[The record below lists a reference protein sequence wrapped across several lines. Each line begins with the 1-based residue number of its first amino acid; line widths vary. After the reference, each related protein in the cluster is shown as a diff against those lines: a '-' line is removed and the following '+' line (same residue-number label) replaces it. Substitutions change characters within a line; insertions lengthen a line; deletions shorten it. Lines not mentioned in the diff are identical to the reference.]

1 MTKIHPAVAV
11 AGLVLLG
18 LATLLPLPA
27 AAHTGAEQLGGLASG
42 LLHPILGFDHV
53 LAMVAVG
60 IWGAFLG
67 MPMVWVLPVTFPLVM
82 ALSGMLGGLGVPI
95 PGIEPGIALSVVVLG
110 AMIALAV
117 RPPLWVAAVIVAF
130 WAIFHGYAH
139 GAELPEAADP
149 FAYGIGFVLATG
161 LLHLLGIGIG
171 TLTRFPIGVPVL
183 RIAGAV
189 IGSIGIWLLVGDA
202 FA

>member
-1 MTKIHPAVAV
+1 MTPRLPTFVTVA
-11 AGLVLLG
+11 LL
-18 LATLLPLPA
+18 A
-27 AAHTGAEQLGGLASG
+27 AALLVPSPALAHVGAEHLGGFAAG
-42 LLHPILGFDHV
+42 FLHPVLGFDHV

-60 IWGAFLG
+60 VWGAFLG
-67 MPMVWVLPVTFPLVM
+67 MPLVWVLPVTFPLVM
-82 ALSGMLGGLGVPI
+82 ACSGLLGGLGVPI

-110 AMIALAV
+110 AMIALAA

-130 WAIFHGYAH
+130 WAVFHGYAH
-139 GAELPEAADP
+139 GAELPAAADP
-149 FAYGIGFVLATG
+149 FAYGLGFVLATG

-171 TLTRFPIGVPVL
+171 TLTRLPAGRPAL

-189 IGSIGIWLLVGDA
+189 IGSIGVRLLVGDA